1 MKKRTNST
9 PWVRDWNSWCEE
21 VLTQVRFRPDHPAIY
36 RELMS
41 HMEDNCIDF
50 ERIGYEREE
59 AQQKALESMGS
70 AAEVGLALD
79 KAHKSWLGWLW
90 RVSRWLVI
98 LALVVAAWG
107 LVFGEAFR
115 IAARKTIGQFSAE
128 EPSANAVEMILSED
142 YTLWYDPVLAVTEEG
157 ENYTVSVSFWAE
169 AKYPWTGYPSWAF
182 WQFEITDD
190 QNSVDEDTQ
199 TYITHPA
206 DTTDASWTKFQYTY
220 NVVMDHRPEWVEL
233 RYPYGTGFVVRAER
247 EVAK

>member
-1 MKKRTNST
+1 M
-9 PWVRDWNSWCEE
+9 
-21 VLTQVRFRPDHPAIY
+21 
-36 RELMS
+36 
-41 HMEDNCIDF
+41 
-50 ERIGYEREE
+50 
-59 AQQKALESMGS
+59 
-70 AAEVGLALD
+70 
-79 KAHKSWLGWLW
+79 
-90 RVSRWLVI
+90 I

-115 IAARKTIGQFSAE
+115 IASRKTIGQFSAE

-157 ENYTVSVSFWAE
+157 ENYTASVSFWAE